1 MKRKL
6 GGDVV
11 GSHQVIDSR
20 SLDWT
25 TVSRSRASEKGD
37 ARLSDK
43 EAVKRVRAEAARGVG
58 DDVDRDQD
66 PEWEA
71 RRRDGA
77 TKEDEAIGCATGEIA
92 AAADD

>member
-1 MKRKL
+1 MVAATLNGRLSQPQGFDGGEFRDGFGRTEAAVKRKL

-43 EAVKRVRAEAARGVG
+43 EAVK
-58 DDVDRDQD
+58 
-66 PEWEA
+66 
-71 RRRDGA
+71 
-77 TKEDEAIGCATGEIA
+77 
-92 AAADD
+92 